1 MLDNLKKKVVQIA
14 KESEKWGLCIPKAG
28 NFSIRDHETGYVLIT
43 PTGVTRD
50 MLDYTHI
57 IVMDLEGNII
67 DVEDKNVKPTVEGVL
82 HLQVYKERKDV
93 FGIVHT
99 HSKYASVFAALEENI
114 DSVIFDALH
123 YGGKTAL
130 APYGRPGTDELAKT
144 IIEPIKKADV
154 VIMAKHGV
162 LAVGKDIDKAFL
174 NALYVEQVAE
184 INILAKLYGGKTVQ
198 PIPQE
203 EFDALAY
210 HR

>member
-28 NFSIRDHETGYVLIT
+28 NFSMRDPETGYVLIT
-43 PTGVTRD
+43 PTGITRD
-50 MLDYTHI
+50 KLDYTHI

-67 DVEDKNVKPTVEGVL
+67 DVEDKNVKPTIEGVI
-82 HLQVYKERKDV
+82 HLQAYKEREDV

-99 HSKYASVFAALEENI
+99 HSKYASVFAALEKDI
-114 DSVIFDALH
+114 DPVIFDAFH

-130 APYGRPGTDELAKT
+130 APYGRPGTDDLAKT
-144 IIEPIKKADV
+144 IIEPIKKADI

-174 NALYVEQVAE
+174 NALYAEQVAE
-184 INILAKLYGGKTVQ
+184 INIFAKLYGGKAVQ

-210 HR
+210 HK